1 MLDCYK
7 YGVYLEMKK
16 TKDSISD
23 DYEKPLFRRGWY
35 IGFLSLVLV
44 SVFAL
49 SILNAAKLQIEL
61 DRSTQGYLTDVTSQ
75 LSRDIR
81 DAINNKITNLVMTA
95 DSFSQFTEKQDTD
108 TMSGFL
114 NRAAQILEFKP
125 LIFFDRE
132 GFSVSSQTDDGEPP
146 VSPEDFLKLPSV
158 RASFQGAYK
167 PAI

>member
-1 MLDCYK
+1 
-7 YGVYLEMKK
+7 MKK

-108 TMSGFL
+108 TMAGFL
-114 NRAAQILEFKP
+114 NRAAQILS
-125 LIFFDRE
+125 LIH
-132 GFSVSSQTDDGEPP
+132 
-146 VSPEDFLKLPSV
+146 
-158 RASFQGAYK
+158 
-167 PAI
+167 I

>member
-1 MLDCYK
+1 ME
-7 YGVYLEMKK
+7 VYLEMKK

-125 LIFFDRE
+125 LIFLTGRAFLSPHRLTMVNPLYPRRT
-132 GFSVSSQTDDGEPP
+132 FLSFP
-146 VSPEDFLKLPSV
+146 VSGPLF
-158 RASFQGAYK
+158 RAAYK

>member
-1 MLDCYK
+1 
-7 YGVYLEMKK
+7 MKK

-49 SILNAAKLQIEL
+49 SILNAAKLQIEF
-61 DRSTQGYLTDVTSQ
+61 DRSQDYLTDVTSQ
-75 LSRDIR
+75 LSVISGMPS
-81 DAINNKITNLVMTA
+81 INKITNLVMTA

-132 GFSVSSQTDDGEPP
+132 GFSVSSQTDDRKSLHPR
-146 VSPEDFLKLPSV
+146 EDFLLLPSV
-158 RASFQGAYK
+158 RPPSRAAYRPIGGK
-167 PAI
+167 SIFI

>member
-1 MLDCYK
+1 
-7 YGVYLEMKK
+7 MKK

-23 DYEKPLFRRGWY
+23 DYEKPIFRRGWY

-61 DRSTQGYLTDVTSQ
+61 DRSTQDYLTDVTSQ

-81 DAINNKITNLVMTA
+81 DAINNRITSLVMTA
-95 DSFSQFTEKQDTD
+95 DSFSQFTQNQDTD

-114 NRAAQILEFKP
+114 NRTAQILEFNP
-125 LIFFDRE
+125 LIFFNRE
-132 GFSVSSQTDDGEPP
+132 EFLFPHIQTTVKLLHPRRTFLSFP
-146 VSPEDFLKLPSV
+146 VSGPPS
-158 RASFQGAYK
+158 RAAYR